1 MKYLPSIAFEE
12 MSGSAK
18 GVTAAKT
25 RGRKYIRNRGYGGSV
40 RTSDQASVKAVF
52 KRLSKAWQSLTNA
65 QILAW
70 NAAAGTAGARSVLGT
85 KTKITGSNLFM
96 RLNYWVIYCGGN
108 IMQNP
113 PALTGVEAPADA
125 TITLSASAFTFK
137 LNSVPESVANL
148 KLIICA
154 SAPMSNG
161 ISNAYAKAAEIGDPE
176 APVSTAIDIKADY
189 EAKYGAVSAG
199 NPKVFFKYFFVDVT
213 TGEKSGDMLAVARFA
228 ATNGQPD
235 PENQNPGGQSEGGN
249 QGGGEGGDENPGQG
263 LGF

>member
-1 MKYLPSIAFEE
+1 MKYIPSIAFEE

-52 KRLSKAWQSLTNA
+52 KKLSQAWQSLTNA

-70 NAAAGTAGARSVLGT
+70 NAASKTAEARSVLGT

-96 RLNYWVIYCGGN
+96 RLNYWVLYCGGS

-113 PALTGVEAPADA
+113 PALTGVDAPAAA
-125 TITLSASAFTFK
+125 TITLTGAAFTFK
-137 LNSVPESVANL
+137 LDSVPASVANL

-154 SAPMSNG
+154 SEPQSNG
-161 ISNAYAKAAEIGDPE
+161 ISRAYSKAAEID
-176 APVSTAIDIKADY
+176 APYEPVATPIDIKAKY
-189 EAKYGAVSAG
+189 EAKYGTVSAG
-199 NPKVFFKYFFVDVT
+199 NPKVFFKYFFVNTT
-213 TGEKSGDMLAVARFA
+213 TGEKSGEMLALARFA
-228 ATNGQPD
+228 ATNGQP
-235 PENQNPGGQSEGGN
+235 EGGN
-249 QGGGEGGDENPGQG
+249 QGGGEGGDENPEQG

>member
-1 MKYLPSIAFEE
+1 MKYIPSIAFEE

-52 KRLSKAWQSLTNA
+52 KKLSQAWQSLTNA

-70 NAAAGTAGARSVLGT
+70 NSAAQSAEAKSVLGT

-96 RLNYWVIYCGGN
+96 RLNYWVLYCGGSV
-108 IMQNP
+108 MANP
-113 PALTGVEAPADA
+113 PALTGVDAPADA

-137 LNSVPESVANL
+137 LNSVPSSTTNL

-154 SAPMSNG
+154 SAPQSNG
-161 ISNAYAKAAEIGDPE
+161 ISRAYSKAAEID
-176 APVSTAIDIKADY
+176 APLAPTADAIDIKTKY

-213 TGEKSGDMLAVARFA
+213 TGEKSGEMLASVKLAS
-228 ATNGQPD
+228 
-235 PENQNPGGQSEGGN
+235 SEG
-249 QGGGEGGDENPGQG
+249 
-263 LGF
+263 

>member
-1 MKYLPSIAFEE
+1 MKYIPSIAFEE

-52 KRLSKAWQSLTNA
+52 KQLSQAWQSLTNA

-70 NAAAGTAGARSVLGT
+70 NAAAQSAEARSVLGT
-85 KTKITGSNLFM
+85 KTKITGANLFM
-96 RLNYWVIYCGGN
+96 RLNYWVVYCKGS

-113 PALTGVEAPADA
+113 PALTGVDAPADA

-137 LNSVPESVANL
+137 LNSVPSSTTNL

-154 SAPMSNG
+154 SAPQSNG
-161 ISNAYAKAAEIGDPE
+161 ISRAYSKAAEIGEPE
-176 APVSTAIDIKADY
+176 TPSTTAVDIKDDY

-199 NPKVFFKYFFVDVT
+199 SPKVFFKYFFVDVT
-213 TGEKSGDMLAVARFA
+213 TGEKSGEMLASVKLAS
-228 ATNGQPD
+228 
-235 PENQNPGGQSEGGN
+235 SEG
-249 QGGGEGGDENPGQG
+249 
-263 LGF
+263 